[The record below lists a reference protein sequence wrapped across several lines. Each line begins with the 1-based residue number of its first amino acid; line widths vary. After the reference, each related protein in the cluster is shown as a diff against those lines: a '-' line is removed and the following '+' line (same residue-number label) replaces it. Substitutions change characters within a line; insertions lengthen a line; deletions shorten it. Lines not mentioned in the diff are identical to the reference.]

1 MSRIFGGPFD
11 STVKTALQARQN
23 LLNKNYRDDKE
34 LIFLNS
40 NHSWVK
46 VTSCVNLT
54 EGGDQLAKDN
64 VLMGGTLYDKTV
76 RQGFRPGQEESSYEF
91 NTEFGFVPM
100 PGIDGI
106 SVETKNVY
114 GSLKA
119 ASVEFKTNSPE
130 QLTKLEKLFLR
141 PGFSI
146 LLEWG
151 NTHYL
156 DNDTISEVKT
166 IEEGVSFGS
175 DIQAVYDKINTLRKE
190 SQYNYDALFG
200 VIKNFQWA
208 YAENGEYDCKVD
220 IIGRGE
226 LIESLQTL
234 FFSGTKIED
243 AKKEGDR
250 SQVGTALQQFLMDIN
265 NFYKEG
271 EFKGEGSKK
280 IVNQIKK
287 NLDITELDIHTH
299 SVDSQPPNNRY
310 FYMPFSH
317 ILEAMNVCLML
328 KYEEGKPPVVSFNSK
343 KTQGKGQP
351 FVTYDEHRVIDPAVG
366 FIPNDSCF
374 KFQKKGSAD
383 SILDIYINIKLV
395 LDILEDFEKSNNS
408 ENTTVLQLIKK
419 ILASLQTNAGNIN
432 DFDVHFDDDD
442 RKYYIV
448 DRDKTP
454 DPKELL
460 ELQAIGKG
468 STFLDIR
475 FSSKLSSRISSMIAI
490 SARVGNTD
498 AGEQLLGMQKWN
510 EGLEDRFL
518 KEKYIFEVEETEDSK
533 TERKDSIAEYINDIE
548 KGDDTYIES
557 NSKIKMISHNISE
570 ANSAIREIDKEEG
583 IPGLVPL
590 ELVITLKGI
599 SGLKVGQ
606 GFLLDETILPG
617 AYRGRVGFIITGVAH
632 TFDNNTWQTELN
644 SQTFMIG

>member
-11 STVKTALQARQN
+11 DTVKSALQARQD
-23 LLNKNYRDDKE
+23 LLNKDYRDDKE
-34 LIFLNS
+34 LIYLNS

-46 VTSCVNLT
+46 LTSCVNLT
-54 EGGDQLAKDN
+54 DGGDKLAKDN
-64 VLMGGTLYDKTV
+64 VLMGGTLYEKTV
-76 RQGFRPGQEESSYEF
+76 RQGFRPGQDESSYEF

-100 PGIDGI
+100 PGIDSI
-106 SVETKNVY
+106 AVETKNVY

-119 ASVEFKTNSPE
+119 ATVEFKANSPE

-156 DNDTISEVKT
+156 HKDTISEVEQ
-166 IEEGVSFGS
+166 INEEEVSFGS
-175 DIQAVYDKINTLRKE
+175 DIQAVYDQITILRKS

-243 AKKEGDR
+243 ADKEGDR
-250 SQVGTALQQFLMDIN
+250 SQVGTALQQFLEDIN
-265 NFYKEG
+265 NYYKE
-271 EFKGEGSKK
+271 EAFEGDKSNE
-280 IVNQIKK
+280 IVKQITT
-287 NLDITELDIHTH
+287 NLGIDKLDIHTH
-299 SVDSQPPNNRY
+299 LVDSPPPTNRY

-317 ILEAMNVCLML
+317 ILEAINVCLML
-328 KYEEGKPPVVSFNSK
+328 KHDKDKPPIVSFNSK
-343 KTQGKGQP
+343 KIEGKSQP
-351 FVTYDEHRVIDPAVG
+351 FVTYKEHRIIDPAVG
-366 FIPNDSCF
+366 FIPNSSSY

-395 LDILEDFEKSNNS
+395 LDILKGFEKKKNT
-408 ENTTVLQLIKK
+408 ENTTVLQLVKA
-419 ILASLQTNAGNIN
+419 ILADLIKNGGSIN

-448 DRDKTP
+448 DRDKPP

-468 STFLDIR
+468 STFLDIS

-490 SARVGNTD
+490 SARVNNSD

-518 KEKYIFEVEETEDSK
+518 KEKYIFEIEETEDEK
-533 TERKDSIAEYINDIE
+533 TGRKESITEFIKVIE
-548 KGDDTYIES
+548 KGDDTYSET
-557 NSKIKMISHNISE
+557 NSITSMIANNISE
-570 ANSAIREIDKEEG
+570 ANYAIRESKDE

-590 ELVITLKGI
+590 ELTVTLKGI
-599 SGLKVGQ
+599 SGFKVGQ

-617 AYRGRVGFIITGVAH
+617 AYRGKVGFIITGVAH
-632 TFDNNTWQTELN
+632 TFENNTWQTELN